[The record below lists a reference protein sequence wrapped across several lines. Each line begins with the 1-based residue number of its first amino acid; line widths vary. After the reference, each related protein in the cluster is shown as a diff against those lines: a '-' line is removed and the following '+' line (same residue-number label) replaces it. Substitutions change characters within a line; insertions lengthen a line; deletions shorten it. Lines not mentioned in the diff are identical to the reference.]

1 MTEPNSVKAVLEQ
14 LAEAERQRA
23 EPNLSSKQRRAR
35 TVSRLAAVQALYQ
48 MELAG
53 EGVETVITEFSNFRF
68 DADIEG
74 EALAEADEAYFADI
88 VRGVIESQRDIDTA
102 IKARLASNW
111 KLERLDA
118 TLRALLRSGAWELI
132 KHPETPR
139 EVVIDEYVELAKAFF
154 DDAEARFVNAALDG
168 VAKDTRKYCRRS
180 TSRASSR
187 RSSGCSSLLPILNGA
202 GGWPTMWRRSRLARV
217 MNSS

>member
-1 MTEPNSVKAVLEQ
+1 MTEPTNTTPATVAEVMAQ
-14 LAEAERQRA
+14 LAEADKARA
-23 EPNLSSKQRRAR
+23 EPQLTSRQRRAR
-35 TVSRLAAVQALYQ
+35 TVARLAAVQALYQ

-68 DADIEG
+68 DGDIEG

-88 VRGVIESQRDIDTA
+88 VRGVIESQRDIDAA

-111 KLERLDA
+111 KLERIDA
-118 TLRALLRSGAWELI
+118 TLRALLRSGAWELM
-132 KHPETPR
+132 KHLETPR

-168 VAKDTRKYCRRS
+168 VAKDTRK
-180 TSRASSR
+180 
-187 RSSGCSSLLPILNGA
+187 
-202 GGWPTMWRRSRLARV
+202 
-217 MNSS
+217 

>member
-14 LAEAERQRA
+14 LAEAEKQRA

-74 EALAEADEAYFADI
+74 EALAEADEAYFGDI

-111 KLERLDA
+111 RLERIDA
-118 TLRALLRSGAWELI
+118 TLRALLRSRRGPTA
-132 KHPETPR
+132 HRGRGRQR
-139 EVVIDEYVELAKAFF
+139 EQGLVACEGIVVIDAACEQPL
-154 DDAEARFVNAALDG
+154 DAPGGPGEDPRDLV
-168 VAKDTRKYCRRS
+168 
-180 TSRASSR
+180 RAGR
-187 RSSGCSSLLPILNGA
+187 G
-202 GGWPTMWRRSRLARV
+202 
-217 MNSS
+217 